1 MNEKRRKV
9 VTLLCKSTHAL
20 WLCHFYCTGYACLLF
35 CAGRD
40 GPVQDSVYFEVGFI
54 TYVMEMAFNDDN
66 CRKL

>member
-9 VTLLCKSTHAL
+9 VTSLCKSTRVL

-35 CAGRD
+35 CASSDRL
-40 GPVQDSVYFEVGFI
+40 VQESVYFKVGFI
-54 TYVMEMAFNDDN
+54 TYVMEVVYNDN